1 MATIE
6 ARGLRKTFGTTVA
19 LEGIDLHIEEGRIL
33 GMIGPNGAGK
43 TTALNAIL
51 GLTSYEG
58 ELKVL
63 GRDPW
68 TNRDELMRDVSFIAD
83 VAVLPRWIRVSQLL
97 DYVAG
102 VHPRFDR
109 AKAENFLARTTIKR
123 TSKVRELSK
132 GMVAQLHLAI
142 VMAIDARLLV
152 LDEPTL
158 GLDILYRKQFYDSL
172 LNDYF
177 DRSRTII
184 VTTHQV
190 EEVQDVL
197 TDLMF
202 IDRGRIVLE
211 CSMEEFDSRYLEVMV
226 NPEHLAAA
234 RALKPMHERPV
245 FGRSVLLFDR
255 VDRDQLETMG
265 EVRRPSI
272 ADLFVAVMTNDVRQ
286 ATKKRTFSI
295 KERER
300 GTAMT
305 AHIWGAHASRVLAM
319 TSPSSRTFSS
329 SLGYPSARKI
339 VSARPPKP
347 AREPRAL
354 PRMLAARHLE

>member
-1 MATIE
+1 MAHSRKPPSRIPQRRNAEAMAVIE
-6 ARGLRKTFGTTVA
+6 AHGLRKAFGTTLA
-19 LEGIDLHIEEGRIL
+19 LDGVDLRVEEGRIFGL
-33 GMIGPNGAGK
+33 IGPNGAGK

-51 GLTSYEG
+51 GLTTYQG
-58 ELKVL
+58 ELRVL

-68 TNRDELMRDVSFIAD
+68 AERDRLMRDVCFMAD

-97 DYVAG
+97 EYVAG

-109 AKAENFLARTTIKR
+109 AKAEGFLAKTTIKR

-132 GMVAQLHLAI
+132 GMVTQLHLAL

-177 DRSRTII
+177 DHSRTII

-202 IDRGRIVLE
+202 IDRGRIVLQ
-211 CSMEEFDSRYLEVMV
+211 CSMEEFDSRYFEVMV
-226 NPEHLAAA
+226 NPEHIGAA
-234 RALKPMHERPV
+234 RALEPIHKRQV
-245 FGRSVLLFDR
+245 FGRSVLLFDH
-255 VDRDQLETMG
+255 VDREKLAALG

-272 ADLFVAVMTNDVRQ
+272 ADLFVAVMTIN
-286 ATKKRTFSI
+286 
-295 KERER
+295 
-300 GTAMT
+300 
-305 AHIWGAHASRVLAM
+305 
-319 TSPSSRTFSS
+319 
-329 SLGYPSARKI
+329 
-339 VSARPPKP
+339 
-347 AREPRAL
+347 
-354 PRMLAARHLE
+354 

>member
-1 MATIE
+1 MTCIE
-6 ARGLRKTFGTTVA
+6 GHGLRKVFGATVA
-19 LEGIDLHIEEGRIL
+19 LDRIDLHVEEGHIL
-33 GMIGPNGAGK
+33 GLIGPNGAGK

-58 ELKVL
+58 QLKVL

-68 TNRDELMRDVSFIAD
+68 REREALMRDVSFIAD
-83 VAVLPRWIRVSQLL
+83 IAVLPRWIRVAQLI

-109 AKAENFLARTTIKR
+109 ARAESFLARTAIKLSR
-123 TSKVRELSK
+123 RVRELSK
-132 GMVAQLHLAI
+132 GMIAQLHLAL

-158 GLDILYRKQFYDSL
+158 GLDILYRKQFYESL

-177 DRSRTII
+177 DHTRTIL

-202 IDRGRIVLE
+202 IDRGRIAFE
-211 CSMEEFDSRYLEVMV
+211 SSMEEFESRYLEVLV
-226 NPEHLAAA
+226 NPENLAAA
-234 RALKPMHERPV
+234 QAFKPIHERPV
-245 FGRSVLLFDR
+245 FGRSVLLFDG
-255 VDRDQLETMG
+255 VDRDRLAVLG

-272 ADLFVAVMTNDVRQ
+272 VDLFIALMGDKGVQ
-286 ATKKRTFSI
+286 AGNGDR
-295 KERER
+295 
-300 GTAMT
+300 
-305 AHIWGAHASRVLAM
+305 
-319 TSPSSRTFSS
+319 
-329 SLGYPSARKI
+329 
-339 VSARPPKP
+339 
-347 AREPRAL
+347 
-354 PRMLAARHLE
+354 

>member
-1 MATIE
+1 MACIE
-6 ARGLRKTFGTTVA
+6 ARGLRKTFGTTIA
-19 LEGIDLHIEEGRIL
+19 LDNVDLRVEPGRIL
-33 GMIGPNGAGK
+33 GLIGPNGAGK

-58 ELKVL
+58 KLTVL

-68 TNRDELMRDVSFIAD
+68 SAREELMRDVSFIAD

-109 AKAENFLARTTIKR
+109 AKAEGFLAKTAIKR
-123 TSKVRELSK
+123 TSKVRQLSK
-132 GMVAQLHLAI
+132 GMVAQLHLAL
-142 VMAIDARLLV
+142 VMAIDAKLLV

-177 DRSRTII
+177 DGSRTIV

-190 EEVQDVL
+190 EEIQDVL

-202 IDRGRIVLE
+202 INHGRIVLE
-211 CSMEEFDSRYLEVMV
+211 CSMEEFESRYLEVMV
-226 NPEHLAAA
+226 NPEHVATA
-234 RALKPMHERPV
+234 RALKPIYERPV
-245 FGRSVLLFDR
+245 FGRSVLLFDGA
-255 VDRDQLETMG
+255 DRQQVAALG

-272 ADLFVAVMTNDVRQ
+272 ADLFVAIMGPPLPK
-286 ATKKRTFSI
+286 A
-295 KERER
+295 
-300 GTAMT
+300 A
-305 AHIWGAHASRVLAM
+305 
-319 TSPSSRTFSS
+319 
-329 SLGYPSARKI
+329 
-339 VSARPPKP
+339 ARPESQGGEAK
-347 AREPRAL
+347 
-354 PRMLAARHLE
+354 

>member
-1 MATIE
+1 MACIE
-6 ARGLRKTFGTTVA
+6 ARNLRKTFATTVA
-19 LEGIDLHIEEGRIL
+19 LDGIDLRVDEGRIL
-33 GMIGPNGAGK
+33 GLVGPNGAGK

-51 GLTSYEG
+51 GLTSFEG

-68 TNRDELMRDVSFIAD
+68 TEREELMREVCFIAD
-83 VAVLPRWIRVSQLL
+83 VAVLPRWMRVSQML

-109 AKAENFLARTTIKR
+109 AKAEGFLARTTIQR
-123 TSKVRELSK
+123 TSKVRQLSK
-132 GMVAQLHLAI
+132 GMVAQLHLAL

-177 DRSRTII
+177 DGKRTIV

-190 EEVQDVL
+190 DEIQDVL

-202 IDRGRIVLE
+202 IDRGRIALE
-211 CSMEEFDSRYLEVMV
+211 CSMEEFERRYFEVLV
-226 NPEHLAAA
+226 NPGQLEAA
-234 RALKPMHERPV
+234 RALGPIHERPV
-245 FGRSVLLFDR
+245 FGRSVMLFDNA
-255 VDRDQLETMG
+255 DRDQLAALG

-272 ADLFVAVMTNDVRQ
+272 ADLFVAVLGS
-286 ATKKRTFSI
+286 ATA
-295 KERER
+295 ERE
-300 GTAMT
+300 G
-305 AHIWGAHASRVLAM
+305 GA
-319 TSPSSRTFSS
+319 
-329 SLGYPSARKI
+329 K
-339 VSARPPKP
+339 
-347 AREPRAL
+347 
-354 PRMLAARHLE
+354 